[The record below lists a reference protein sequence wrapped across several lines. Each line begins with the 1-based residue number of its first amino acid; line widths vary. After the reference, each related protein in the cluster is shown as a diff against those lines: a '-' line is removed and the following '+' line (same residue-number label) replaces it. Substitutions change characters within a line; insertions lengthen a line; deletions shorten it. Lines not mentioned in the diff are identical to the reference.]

1 MDFLLMN
8 VKKIII
14 FFWMWF
20 AATMVFFSDLENDS
34 KDCSVKLQ
42 SLYINFV
49 VVKTDHI
56 TNIHSLSLM
65 LFFIL

>member
-1 MDFLLMN
+1 
-8 VKKIII
+8 
-14 FFWMWF
+14 
-20 AATMVFFSDLENDS
+20 MVFFSDLENDS

-65 LFFIL
+65 LFLIL